1 MGRLMFLTDKIFRAI
16 ERATELHDGQR
27 RRVND
32 LPYIVHPYAV
42 GFLLAH
48 FTDNEDVIIAGLL
61 HDTLEDVPSYT
72 REMLEA
78 EFGPAVAALVSE
90 VTEDNAIYDEHPELS
105 HQDRVRLKKQGYLER
120 LTDDSVGALM
130 IAAADKICN
139 TRSFLA
145 EYEKYGPEGF
155 WKKWRRNAPTFE
167 QDRGTSERYLRF
179 ALAFNDIIQS
189 KLKHPLA
196 LELDRVTKAAEKI
209 IRDTEQEL

>member
-1 MGRLMFLTDKIFRAI
+1 MFLTDRIFRAI

-27 RRVND
+27 RRVNG

-72 REMLEA
+72 QEMLEA
-78 EFGPAVAALVSE
+78 EFGPEVARLVSE

-105 HQDRVRLKKQGYLER
+105 HQDRVRLKKQDYLER
-120 LTDDSVGALM
+120 LMDDSEGALM

-139 TRSFLA
+139 TRSFLG
-145 EYEKYGPEGF
+145 EYEKYGHKEF
-155 WKKWRRNAPTFE
+155 WKKWRRNVPTFE

-179 ALAFNDIIQS
+179 AIAFNNIIQS

-209 IRDTEQEL
+209 IRDTEKEL

>member
-1 MGRLMFLTDKIFRAI
+1 MFLTDKIFRAI
-16 ERATELHDGQR
+16 ERATELHNGQT
-27 RRVND
+27 RRVNG

-72 REMLEA
+72 QEMLAA
-78 EFGPAVAALVSE
+78 EFGPEVARLVSE

-105 HQDRVRLKKQGYLER
+105 HQDRVRLKKADYLER
-120 LTDDSVGALM
+120 LMDDSEGALM

-139 TRSFLA
+139 TRSFLS
-145 EYEKYGPEGF
+145 EYAKYGPEEF
-155 WKKWRRNAPTFE
+155 WKKWRRNAPAFE

-179 ALAFNDIIQS
+179 AVAFNDIIQT
-189 KLKHPLA
+189 KLPAHPLA
-196 LELDRVTKAAEKI
+196 QELERVTRAAERVI
-209 IRDTEQEL
+209 HETETAL

>member
-1 MGRLMFLTDKIFRAI
+1 MFLTDQIFRAI
-16 ERATELHDGQR
+16 ERATELHDGQT
-27 RRVND
+27 RRVNG

-72 REMLEA
+72 REMLET
-78 EFGPAVAALVSE
+78 EFGPEVARLVSE

-105 HQDRVRLKKQGYLER
+105 HQDRVRLKKQDYLER
-120 LTDDSVGALM
+120 LMDDSEGALM

-139 TRSFLA
+139 TRSFLG
-145 EYEKYGPEGF
+145 EYEKYGPEEF
-155 WKKWRRNAPTFE
+155 WKKWRRNAPSFE

-196 LELDRVTKAAEKI
+196 EELDRVTKAAEKI
-209 IRDTEQEL
+209 IRETEDSL